1 MIDTLYYMKKQ
12 IKKSNNILTREY
24 INDKLITNIKRGKV
38 MSVRW
43 NEKFIIKSIFN
54 IITIS
59 FVMLSCSILCLIK

>member
-1 MIDTLYYMKKQ
+1 MKKQ
-12 IKKSNNILTREY
+12 IEKSNNILTREY

-59 FVMLSCSILCLIK
+59 FVMLSCSKLCLIK

>member
-12 IKKSNNILTREY
+12 IEKSNNILTREY

>member
-1 MIDTLYYMKKQ
+1 MKKQ
-12 IKKSNNILTREY
+12 IEKSNNILTREY

-43 NEKFIIKSIFN
+43 NEKFIIKFIFN

>member
-1 MIDTLYYMKKQ
+1 MKKQ

-24 INDKLITNIKRGKV
+24 INGKLITNIKRGKV